1 MWLNCSRTKVDP
13 EDMAKVAAILSSRA
27 SLTPLQ
33 SAQGFCALYLVEST
47 EAPGELISITVW
59 ESAEDGQAY
68 LASPECQRV
77 IEGIREYLIRPLE
90 RSYYVVWIEA
100 SAQVTLSN
108 VNA

>member
-1 MWLNCSRTKVDP
+1 
-13 EDMAKVAAILSSRA
+13 MAKVAAILSSRA

-59 ESAEDGQAY
+59 ERAEDGQAY

-77 IEGIREYLIRPLE
+77 VESVQEYLVKPLE
-90 RSYYVVWIEA
+90 RSYYEVHIE
-100 SAQVTLSN
+100 SHLPGGKLRKKDMEVTWK
-108 VNA
+108 